1 MHATGPQIV
10 AARALL
16 QWTQSELAERSK
28 VAAST
33 IKRLEAM
40 AGPLSANPATI
51 DAILRALAE
60 AGVMLLDEGDMT
72 DGGRGVRLVKGAS
85 E

>member
-1 MHATGPQIV
+1 MTATGPQIT

-16 QWTQSELAERSK
+16 QWTQSDLAERSK
-28 VAAST
+28 VALST

-40 AGPLSANPATI
+40 DGPLSANPTTI
-51 DAILRALAE
+51 DAVLRAIEE
-60 AGVMLLDEGDMT
+60 AGVILIPENGE
-72 DGGRGVRLVKGAS
+72 GRGVRLRKRPA